1 MGLIARMGLLCW
13 VYCLQCKR
21 ERERKKGER
30 ERERERRREQSR
42 EIPHAPPRN
51 YGKFLN
57 VQSPPKSSTSLE
69 EVETS
74 NCIMILRH
82 DELLRVENG
91 I

>member
-21 ERERKKGER
+21 ERREKGRKRKK
-30 ERERERRREQSR
+30 EQSR

-51 YGKFLN
+51 CGKFLD

-74 NCIMILRH
+74 NCIMVLRH